1 MRDTRPLTVRPATP
15 ADALAI
21 ATVHVRSWQAAYRGL
36 LPQDF
41 LDALDPHRRLEQWET
56 ELRSTAWP
64 STGTLVLV
72 DTGDP
77 RPTGPAVAGDSAPVA
92 GFAGLGPTRDDDD
105 DPTTVGELRTLYL
118 DPDVWR
124 RGGGSTLLAAALDQL
139 SGAGF
144 RSASAWVLGTNAGAR
159 TFYER
164 HHWRFDGTTKLHDW
178 GAFVVTDV
186 RYRVPLGR

>member
-1 MRDTRPLTVRPATP
+1 MDDVGPMTVRPATP
-15 ADALAI
+15 ADARAI

-36 LPQDF
+36 LPQDY
-41 LDALDPHRRLEQWET
+41 LDALDPHRRLAQWEDR
-56 ELRSTAWP
+56 LLATAWP

-72 DTGDP
+72 G
-77 RPTGPAVAGDSAPVA
+77 VGDSRTGTPAAENDPAPVV

-124 RGGGSTLLAAALDQL
+124 RGGGSTLLTAARDQL
-139 SGAGF
+139 RRAGF
-144 RSASAWVLGTNAGAR
+144 RSASAWVLGTNSGAR

-164 HHWRFDGTTKLHDW
+164 HDWRFDGTTKPHDW

-186 RYRVPLGR
+186 RYRVPFS